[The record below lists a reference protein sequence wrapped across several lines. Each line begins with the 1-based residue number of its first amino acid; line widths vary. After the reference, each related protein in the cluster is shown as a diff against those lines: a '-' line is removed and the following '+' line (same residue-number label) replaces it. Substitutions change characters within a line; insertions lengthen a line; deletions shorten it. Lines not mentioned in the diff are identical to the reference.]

1 MSLKEKKDSK
11 KRELHNFGN
20 NFTSGWRRKTIWKS
34 IQKEGLEMPDRINK
48 ASNGISDH
56 MQLQRK
62 IGAQTHSGFTG
73 QTWGGNRS

>member
-1 MSLKEKKDSK
+1 
-11 KRELHNFGN
+11 
-20 NFTSGWRRKTIWKS
+20 
-34 IQKEGLEMPDRINK
+34 MPDRINK

-62 IGAQTHSGFTG
+62 IGAQTHSDFTG

>member
-11 KRELHNFGN
+11 KRKLYNFGN
-20 NFTSGWRRKTIWKS
+20 NSTSGWKRKTIWKS
-34 IQKEGLEMPDRINK
+34 IQKEGLKMLERINK

-62 IGAQTHSGFTG
+62 LGAQTHSGFTG
-73 QTWGGNRS
+73 QTCGGNRS